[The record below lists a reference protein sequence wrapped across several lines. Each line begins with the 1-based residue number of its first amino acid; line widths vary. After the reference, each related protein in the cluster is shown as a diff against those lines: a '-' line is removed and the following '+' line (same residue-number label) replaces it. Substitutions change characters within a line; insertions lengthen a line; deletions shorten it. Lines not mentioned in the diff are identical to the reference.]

1 MTARKG
7 RVLLEDLTIGFAM
20 CGSFCTHYKAMSA
33 LEQVRARWKNVVP
46 IVSECTADTDT
57 RFGKAHDLMR
67 EMERVCDHR
76 VISTIKAAE
85 PIGPQKLLDLL
96 IICPCTGN
104 TLGKLASGVTDTSV
118 TMAAKAHLRNG
129 KPLLI
134 APSTNDGLS
143 ASAAS
148 IGALLPRKYIYF
160 VPFGQ
165 DDPERKPTS
174 LVADF
179 TLVADAAQAALEGRQ
194 LQPLLL
200 GR

>member
-1 MTARKG
+1 
-7 RVLLEDLTIGFAM
+7 M
-20 CGSFCTHYKAMSA
+20 CGSFCTHARAMAA
-33 LEQVRARWKNVVP
+33 LEAVKARWRNVVP
-46 IVSECTADTDT
+46 IVSECTAGTDT

-67 EMERVCDHR
+67 EMERICDCR
-76 VISTIKAAE
+76 VVSTVKGAE

-104 TLGKLASGVTDTSV
+104 TLGKLAAGITDTSV
-118 TMAAKAHLRNG
+118 TMAAKAHLRNDR
-129 KPLLI
+129 PVLI
-134 APSTNDGLS
+134 APSTNDGLT

-165 DDPERKPTS
+165 DDPVHKPAS

-179 TLVADAAQAALEGRQ
+179 SLVADAAQAALDGRQ
-194 LQPLLL
+194 LQPLLQ
-200 GR
+200 GA

>member
-1 MTARKG
+1 MENA
-7 RVLLEDLTIGFAM
+7 VIGFAV
-20 CGSFCTHYKAMSA
+20 CGSFCTHAKAMSA

-57 RFGKAHDLMR
+57 RFGAAHDLMR
-67 EMERVCDHR
+67 EMERICDHR
-76 VISTIKAAE
+76 VISTVKAAE

-104 TLGKLASGVTDTSV
+104 TLGKLAAGVTDTSV

-129 KPLLI
+129 RPLLI

-143 ASAAS
+143 VSAAS
-148 IGALLPRKYIYF
+148 IGTLLARKYIYF

-165 DDPERKPTS
+165 DDPDKKPTS

-179 TLVADAAQAALEGRQ
+179 NQVADAAQAALEGRQ
-194 LQPLLL
+194 LQPMLL
-200 GR
+200 GPLA

>member
-1 MTARKG
+1 
-7 RVLLEDLTIGFAM
+7 
-20 CGSFCTHYKAMSA
+20 MSA

-57 RFGKAHDLMR
+57 RFGAAHDLMR
-67 EMERVCDHR
+67 EMERICDHR
-76 VISTIKAAE
+76 VISTVKAAE

-104 TLGKLASGVTDTSV
+104 TLGKLAAGVTDTSV

-129 KPLLI
+129 RPLLI
-134 APSTNDGLS
+134 APSTNDRLS
-143 ASAAS
+143 VSAAS
-148 IGALLPRKYIYF
+148 IGTLLARKYIYF

-165 DDPERKPTS
+165 DDPDKKPTS

-179 TLVADAAQAALEGRQ
+179 NQVAEAAQASLEGRQ
-194 LQPLLL
+194 LQPMLL
-200 GR
+200 GPLA

>member
-1 MTARKG
+1 MENA
-7 RVLLEDLTIGFAM
+7 VIGFAV
-20 CGSFCTHYKAMSA
+20 CGSFCTHAKAMSA

-57 RFGKAHDLMR
+57 RFGAAHDLMR
-67 EMERVCDHR
+67 EMERICDHR
-76 VISTIKAAE
+76 VISTVKGAE

-104 TLGKLASGVTDTSV
+104 TLGKLAAGVTDTSV

-129 KPLLI
+129 RPLLI

-143 ASAAS
+143 VSAAS
-148 IGALLPRKYIYF
+148 IGTLLARKYIYF

-165 DDPERKPTS
+165 DDPDKKPTS

-179 TLVADAAQAALEGRQ
+179 NQVADAAQAALEGRQ
-194 LQPLLL
+194 LQPMLL
-200 GR
+200 GPLA